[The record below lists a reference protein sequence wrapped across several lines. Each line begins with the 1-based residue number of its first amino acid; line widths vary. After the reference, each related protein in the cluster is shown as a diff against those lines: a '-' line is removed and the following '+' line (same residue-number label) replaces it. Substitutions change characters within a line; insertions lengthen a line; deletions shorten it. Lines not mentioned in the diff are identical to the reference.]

1 MTNLTVFGNA
11 GLPSVGDLTSALRR
25 VEATVET
32 GAGGIILKMD
42 KTGHWV
48 FGADQ
53 TEVESDS
60 KLAVN
65 PF

>member
-1 MTNLTVFGNA
+1 MSNLTVFGNA

-42 KTGHWV
+42 KLQVVRG
-48 FGADQ
+48 D
-53 TEVESDS
+53 
-60 KLAVN
+60 
-65 PF
+65 